1 MSNRKKFTKTIKG
14 ERIKYDNEFM
24 VIYKDYEWN
33 EFIVKDKSEPQFDSD
48 GIEFGLFVTDEE
60 EAIDYFEMQSA
71 KFSNEKTEKLK
82 AEFAK
87 LVCDNLNN
95 GSF

>member
-1 MSNRKKFTKTIKG
+1 MSNRKKFTKTING

-33 EFIVKDKSEPQFDSD
+33 EFIVKDKSEPQFDSN
-48 GIEFGLFVTDEE
+48 GIEFGLFVTDEQ
-60 EAIDYFEMQSA
+60 EAIDYFNSQTIQ
-71 KFSNEKTEKLK
+71 KTLK

-95 GSF
+95 GEFK